1 MTVRRITT
9 IFLVLLAGCSQA
21 PVRST
26 VDSYGEAEPATKIGR
41 DVPHYFAKEGLSLLE
56 KQAAG
61 SCETAAKDEG
71 VSISDRACP
80 ECLQVVLHARLAG
93 TEQVIRS
100 TPGYGSAWGIFG
112 PVGVGYPV
120 GSSITSSEEAGRE
133 ITLQFF
139 KDSGKA
145 SRKEPI
151 REIQIRSVGKQNSF
165 TAVAYEMC
173 QAAFRDYPKNLSGKF
188 YEITPRKEG
197 ESRK

>member
-1 MTVRRITT
+1 MRAGRIT
-9 IFLVLLAGCSQA
+9 IILMLLLASCSQT

-26 VDSYGEAEPATKIGR
+26 VDSYGDAEPAR
-41 DVPHYFAKEGLSLLE
+41 DVLHYFAKDGLSLLE
-56 KQAAG
+56 KQASG
-61 SCETAAKDEG
+61 SCEKAAKDEG
-71 VSISDRACP
+71 VSISDHSCP
-80 ECLQVVLHARLAG
+80 DCLQVVLHARLAG

-100 TPGYGSAWGIFG
+100 TPGYGGAWGIFG
-112 PVGVGYPV
+112 NVGVGYPM
-120 GSSITSSEEAGRE
+120 GSSITSSQEAGRE

-139 KDSGKA
+139 RDS

-188 YEITPRKEG
+188 YEITPRKDD
-197 ESRK
+197 ESEK